1 MPDDPR
7 NPEFERRI
15 EAWAASRQGNL
26 QPELERRLH
35 GALAASLVP
44 VPPLPSQGMLT
55 LTFLVVFAVLS
66 AAMIAIMKM
75 VGIHLMT
82 SAANLSMTAIFT
94 GAGLF
99 FSRELA
105 RKMIPGSRRSWPP
118 AWTFALPA
126 IAAFGGLAVLFPW
139 RQSRAFVS
147 EGWHCA
153 LLEALIAGPVAAV
166 FWLLARR
173 GVLFFSP
180 ALGGVLAG
188 LTVALALVPV
198 QVQCMF
204 LQAPHLLVWHA
215 GTALLLIGLGA
226 APMIRLYGPRH
237 SLH

>member
-1 MPDDPR
+1 MSDDPR
-7 NPEFERRI
+7 NPELDQRI
-15 EAWAASRQGNL
+15 NAWAASHQGTV
-26 QPELERRLH
+26 QPEFERRLH
-35 GALAASLVP
+35 STVAKSFAP
-44 VPPLPSQGMLT
+44 VRPLPSQSTLT
-55 LTFLVVFAVLS
+55 QTFLVVFAVLS
-66 AAMIAIMKM
+66 AATVAIMKM

-94 GAGLF
+94 GAGLL
-99 FSRELA
+99 FSRELV

-118 AWTFALPA
+118 ALMFALPG

-139 RQSRAFVS
+139 RESGAFVS

-153 LLEALIAGPVAAV
+153 LLEGIIAGPVALA

-188 LTVALALVPV
+188 LTVSLALVPV

-204 LQAPHLLVWHA
+204 LRAPHLLVWHA
-215 GTALLLIGLGA
+215 GTALLLIGLA
-226 APMIRLYGPRH
+226 AVIGRLQHGQW
-237 SLH
+237 SV

>member
-1 MPDDPR
+1 MPDKPR
-7 NPEFERRI
+7 NPELERRI

-35 GALAASLVP
+35 GAIADSIAP
-44 VPPLPSQGMLT
+44 VRPLPSQGILT
-55 LTFLVVFAVLS
+55 LAFFVVFAFLS
-66 AAMIAIMKM
+66 GATIAIMKM

-94 GAGLF
+94 GTGLLL
-99 FSRELA
+99 SRELA

-118 AWTFALPA
+118 ALMFALPG

-139 RQSRAFVS
+139 RESGAFVS

-153 LLEALIAGPVAAV
+153 LLEGIIAGPVALA

-188 LTVALALVPV
+188 LTVSLALVPV

-204 LQAPHLLVWHA
+204 LRAPHLLVWHA
-215 GTALLLIGLGA
+215 GTALLLIGVA
-226 APMIRLYGPRH
+226 AVIGRLQHGPW
-237 SLH
+237 SV